1 MSFAASDTN
10 PSCVD
15 ILGRSLQNKP
25 TVVGRV
31 QPRSFRRPHRNTM
44 TEIDVKTYSDDLCF
58 GQAAPSIDSL
68 EFVVGEKI
76 ALPTD
81 KVTVLFFWV
90 SYYKGA
96 WVVNEELTQLAEKN
110 PDVQFIAISN
120 DADRAAVEKF
130 LKKIEDGRVIDENTK
145 KPYRLHVPYVAYDA
159 KKFTG
164 KMYAELSHNALVHV
178 PQAFIVDKRGKVA
191 WRQNFTQ
198 SFTMTQSNFAD
209 QLERVVKG
217 EALDQSNGPKPK
229 VEVDEGEACEVDV
242 DDLAL
247 F

>member
-1 MSFAASDTN
+1 MA
-10 PSCVD
+10 
-15 ILGRSLQNKP
+15 
-25 TVVGRV
+25 
-31 QPRSFRRPHRNTM
+31 
-44 TEIDVKTYSDDLCF
+44 EIDVKTYSDDQCF
-58 GQAAPSIDSL
+58 GKAAPSIDSL
-68 EFVVGEKI
+68 EFVVGDKI
-76 ALPTD
+76 GLPAG

-110 PDVQFIAISN
+110 PEVQFIAISN

-145 KPYRLHVPYVAYDA
+145 KPYRLAVSHVAYDD
-159 KKFTG
+159 KKAVG
-164 KMYAELSHNALVHV
+164 KAYADLSNNTLVHV
-178 PQAFIVDKRGKVA
+178 PQAFIVDKDGKVA
-191 WRQNFTQ
+191 WRQNLTQ

-217 EALDQSNGPKPK
+217 EALDMSNGPKPK
-229 VEVDEGEACEVDV
+229 VEADEGEDVEVDG
-242 DDLAL
+242 DLAL

>member
-1 MSFAASDTN
+1 MSDAA
-10 PSCVD
+10 V
-15 ILGRSLQNKP
+15 
-25 TVVGRV
+25 
-31 QPRSFRRPHRNTM
+31 
-44 TEIDVKTYSDDLCF
+44 EVKTYSDDPCL
-58 GQAAPSIDSL
+58 GQVAPSLELL
-68 EFVVGEKI
+68 EFVEGQKI
-76 ALPTD
+76 DLQPGR
-81 KVTVLFFWV
+81 VHVLFFWV

-96 WVVNEELTQLAEKN
+96 WMINEELTQLSEKH
-110 PDVQFIAISN
+110 PDVQYIAISN

-164 KMYAELSHNALVHV
+164 KMYAELSNNTLVHV

-198 SFTMTQSNFAD
+198 SFTMSQSNFAD
-209 QLERVVKG
+209 QLVRVIKG
-217 EALDQSNGPKPK
+217 EALDMSNGPKPV
-229 VEVDEGEACEVDV
+229 VECDEGEAVEVDG
-242 DDLAL
+242 DLAL